1 MPYAKLRGS
10 HTGPIILLSLS
21 ISSPNCCICFTL
33 KTAKMADADL
43 SMRDDLEKSA
53 GRHGD
58 KSSSDSS
65 PIRYDKEAQIRRGSI
80 TPHHE
85 GFFSAFTLES
95 FKRNP
100 NARVVTEATDNEGR
114 PLPDQPPAEP
124 ALAMKLKPRHLQM
137 IAIGGSI
144 GKILTPEPQRMLLL
158 RWDCRYWSLRWFRI
172 CARPGRPGISCSSLW
187 IDRYYAVLHRSRSG
201 RACSSVPH
209 CRCFLRLL

>member
-1 MPYAKLRGS
+1 
-10 HTGPIILLSLS
+10 
-21 ISSPNCCICFTL
+21 
-33 KTAKMADADL
+33 MADADL
-43 SMRDDLEKSA
+43 TGRDDVEKRA
-53 GRHGD
+53 GVYNE
-58 KSSSDSS
+58 KSSSDNS
-65 PIRYDKEAQIRRGSI
+65 PDRYGKDEQMRRGSV

-144 GKILTPEPQRMLLL
+144 GQRKYPGKADIAHTDPLL
-158 RWDCRYWSLRWFRI
+158 RYRSFRWIRIRPCTGWSS
-172 CARPGRPGISCSSLW
+172 ISHNRLW
-187 IDRYYAVLHRSRSG
+187 PDRCHVVLHCSRSW
-201 RACSSVPH
+201 
-209 CRCFLRLL
+209 

>member
-80 TPHHE
+80 TPHHVD
-85 GFFSAFTLES
+85 GGQRLSQGGQPSILPGGGGGGGAAGLPCGGLGAGGTVGNGGRAWGAAACLG
-95 FKRNP
+95 
-100 NARVVTEATDNEGR
+100 TAT
-114 PLPDQPPAEP
+114 
-124 ALAMKLKPRHLQM
+124 
-137 IAIGGSI
+137 
-144 GKILTPEPQRMLLL
+144 T
-158 RWDCRYWSLRWFRI
+158 SLI
-172 CARPGRPGISCSSLW
+172 CARSAST
-187 IDRYYAVLHRSRSG
+187 A
-201 RACSSVPH
+201 ACV
-209 CRCFLRLL
+209 